1 MFDFEQIESIIHKR
15 SPYPVKENIKQAK
28 RVEVHAEGK
37 YPTELIEGRRPFEL
51 EFIRDYRKEIYKSK
65 TKGVVNK
72 VISSLEKI
80 RRSPEWGSTYP
91 PMPPVIKKGET
102 LEDYLEKG
110 IRGFYSLTNFIFN
123 YYLKS
128 YLIDSNLGVLWKVDS
143 VSETEYFKPYP
154 EVYDSDDI
162 LWHSESDLVLEE
174 EDDTYTYWTN
184 EFIQR
189 YEFDKSRKLVLIYE
203 EPNPFGFIP
212 FVKAK
217 SRIKEIENGFIVNE
231 SRIDPMVED
240 LDEAAREYSDQQASV
255 VNYLFPER
263 WEYASEP
270 CSECKDLV
278 TGISTGIISIE
289 GQAPTQCKSCNGTGK
304 TGQTGPYRKFVVQ
317 PPSKLEGD
325 AAMIPPFGYVSKDA
339 SIIEIVDKRIAH
351 HLYSA
356 LASINMQFLDQ
367 TPLNISGEAKS
378 IDKDE
383 LNNFVYS
390 IAEDLVYFYDE
401 SAYVI
406 SALRYGQ
413 ILSDFQNYLPIV
425 RVPERYDLLNE
436 NFILDDLLKAK
447 EKKLSP
453 ILIAEME
460 KNFYKRRYYGDSD
473 KIKYLE
479 ASIDL
484 NPLFGMSEEDKM
496 LLKNNDGIIEIDYVI
511 SANINKLLN
520 EAISEDPLFLTK
532 PKSEQ
537 KQSIKRLAEVLIG
550 IEKPVIPV
558 DVENVDVTEIKLTP
572 EAAKL
577 QAESQANLR
586 GSVGGVTGIIQLQQ
600 SVSSGATTMEAAIAI
615 LEYVYGY
622 NRAEAEQIIG
632 RPKEMM

>member
-1 MFDFEQIESIIHKR
+1 MFTDEQIETIIQKR
-15 SPYPVKENIKQAK
+15 SHYPVKENVKQAK
-28 RVEVHAEGK
+28 RIEVHAEGE
-37 YPTELIEGRRPFEL
+37 YPAELIEGRRPFEL
-51 EFIRDYRKEIYKSK
+51 DFIRDYRKEIYRSK
-65 TKGVVNK
+65 TKGTINK

-80 RRSPEWGSTYP
+80 RRSPEWGATYP
-91 PMPPVIKKGET
+91 TMPPKIKKGET
-102 LEDYLEKG
+102 LEDYLETG
-110 IRGFYSLTNFIFN
+110 IGGFYSLTNFIFN

-128 YLIDSNLGVLWKVDS
+128 YLIDANMGVLWKVDYTA
-143 VSETEYFKPYP
+143 ETEYLKPYP

-162 LWHSESDLVLEE
+162 LWHSEGHLVLEE

-184 EFIQR
+184 EMITKYQVNGH
-189 YEFDKSRKLVLIYE
+189 RKLIKTYE
-203 EPNPFGFIP
+203 MENPFGFIP

-217 SRIKEIENGFIVNE
+217 SRIKEIENGFVVNE

-255 VNYLFPER
+255 VNYLYPER

-289 GQAPTQCKSCNGTGK
+289 GKAPTQCRSCNGTGK

-317 PPSKLEGD
+317 PPSKLEGESV
-325 AAMIPPFGYVSKDA
+325 ITPPFGYVSKDS
-339 SIIEIVDKRIAH
+339 SIIEIVDKRIAN

-390 IAEDLVYFYDE
+390 IAEDLVYFYDA

-406 SALRYGQ
+406 AAIRYQ
-413 ILSDFQNYLPIV
+413 SILPDFQAYLPIV

-436 NFILDDLLKAK
+436 NFILDDLVKAK

-460 KNFYKRRYYGDSD
+460 KNFYKKRYYGDAD
-473 KIKYLE
+473 KVKYLE

-484 NPLFGMSEEDKM
+484 NPLFGVSEEDKM
-496 LLKNNDGIIEIDYVI
+496 VMKNNGGVVEIDYVI
-511 SANINKLLN
+511 SSNINKLLSQ
-520 EAISEDPLFLTK
+520 AIENDAAFLLKT
-532 PKSEQ
+532 KSEQ
-537 KQSIKRLAEVLIG
+537 KDVIKGLAEELIG
-550 IEKPVIPV
+550 IAKPYLPA
-558 DVENVDVTEIKLTP
+558 EGEVDVTDIQVTP
-572 EAAKL
+572 ESAKL
-577 QAESQANLR
+577 QAESQAALR

-600 SVSSGATTMEAAIAI
+600 SVSAGTTTKEAAIAI

-622 NRAEAEQIIG
+622 NRSEAQQIIG
-632 RPKEMM
+632 NPQ